1 MASGA
6 KFDWDTLDLSTP
18 EKLHEFA
25 LYLEEG
31 GQQAVA
37 KAIADHKAAGN
48 PVYFQYPAADGVLV
62 KEMPDGRRF
71 RIEVNADG
79 TETLLDTLPPA

>member
-6 KFDWDTLDLSTP
+6 EFDWDTLDLSTP

-48 PVYFQYPAADGVLV
+48 PVYFRDPAVDGVLV

-71 RIEVNADG
+71 HIEVNADG
-79 TETLLDTLPPA
+79 TETVLGTVPPA